1 MLDRADLAQPGQ
13 GGHPR
18 ETPRRGLPPLWLP
31 APVDRCACHAHG
43 RWPMSR
49 PWLAPVRFD
58 YAVSADRFA
67 AVRLLA
73 KVDAALGPPSPAWLV
88 VRRAELQ
95 SRHAPNASETV
106 IDQVFLWQVS
116 FRLPLELVEY
126 PRARFDLETS
136 DGVAIA
142 LPAPTVRADAADVV
156 ERELK
161 PRMRPLLRRSIVGFA
176 TGLAVAAVSS
186 SFVGVASAASVS
198 QPTTAAP
205 PSSSPPMRTALRT
218 TIANQTSEGGQAHLR
233 PDAVKRPSSAS
244 PNTKTSTSNSNSRTS
259 TPRQTTTAPRTA
271 HSPAGATV
279 PPSSGHHSDT
289 KSDSKPP
296 AGCALTTIPDVA
308 ASVSSSASAGGRA
321 APSDAAAPPDGK
333 AKSPKTG
340 HLAARGET
348 ATGCAAP
355 HKKKKREKKK
365 LRRHAP
371 GKPATS
377 TLPSSGGAG
386 LTPPLPVRRVTGK
399 KSQGDLARRF
409 PSDTAA
415 AALPVPS
422 SPWSAGFGI
431 DPFTAAEIARFS
443 TVSASLE
450 QPPAFLI
457 VIYKAAGRKYKIPWQ
472 ILAAINAVETNYG
485 RDLAVSPKGAFGWMQ
500 FMPGTWI
507 EYAVDAS
514 GSRRPN
520 PYDPRDA
527 IFSAARLLAA
537 NGGARDIRHALFS
550 YNHALWYVDAVL
562 WRAALISDGG
572 LDSHL
577 GSGGY
582 ALPLDSPY
590 MAQLGRTDDGVDIE
604 DAPDGA
610 AVYSMT
616 PGVVTAVASDP
627 GGFGPDYPVVLVTAG
642 PLAGQ
647 YVYYGH
653 VAASMVTVGEHVDA
667 GQPIAVMGHTGDAAG
682 LGHGHIEIGFSDGSG
697 DPLNHHGAVASTP
710 SGAVMRTVLVA
721 LSSASGIKN

>member
-18 ETPRRGLPPLWLP
+18 ETPRRGLSPLWLP

-355 HKKKKREKKK
+355 HKKKKREK
-365 LRRHAP
+365 
-371 GKPATS
+371 
-377 TLPSSGGAG
+377 
-386 LTPPLPVRRVTGK
+386 
-399 KSQGDLARRF
+399 
-409 PSDTAA
+409 
-415 AALPVPS
+415 
-422 SPWSAGFGI
+422 
-431 DPFTAAEIARFS
+431 
-443 TVSASLE
+443 
-450 QPPAFLI
+450 
-457 VIYKAAGRKYKIPWQ
+457 
-472 ILAAINAVETNYG
+472 
-485 RDLAVSPKGAFGWMQ
+485 
-500 FMPGTWI
+500 
-507 EYAVDAS
+507 
-514 GSRRPN
+514 
-520 PYDPRDA
+520 
-527 IFSAARLLAA
+527 
-537 NGGARDIRHALFS
+537 
-550 YNHALWYVDAVL
+550 
-562 WRAALISDGG
+562 
-572 LDSHL
+572 
-577 GSGGY
+577 
-582 ALPLDSPY
+582 
-590 MAQLGRTDDGVDIE
+590 
-604 DAPDGA
+604 
-610 AVYSMT
+610 
-616 PGVVTAVASDP
+616 
-627 GGFGPDYPVVLVTAG
+627 
-642 PLAGQ
+642 
-647 YVYYGH
+647 
-653 VAASMVTVGEHVDA
+653 
-667 GQPIAVMGHTGDAAG
+667 
-682 LGHGHIEIGFSDGSG
+682 
-697 DPLNHHGAVASTP
+697 
-710 SGAVMRTVLVA
+710 
-721 LSSASGIKN
+721 